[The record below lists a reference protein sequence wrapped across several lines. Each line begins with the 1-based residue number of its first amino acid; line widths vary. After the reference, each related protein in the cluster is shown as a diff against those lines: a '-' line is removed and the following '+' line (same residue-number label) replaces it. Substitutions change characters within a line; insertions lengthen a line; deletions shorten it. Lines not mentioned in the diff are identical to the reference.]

1 MEKFNLKDMIGG
13 WFIGNFN
20 PSLYHTNEV
29 EVAVK
34 RYKLGDKAKAHYHKI
49 STEFTVILDGKVRMS
64 GNVFSSG
71 DIIKIFDSVSQIESE
86 LGLKKGARNLIY
98 RCLNKKM
105 KTAYGYKWEK

>member
-1 MEKFNLKDMIGG
+1 MIGG

-64 GNVFSSG
+64 ENVFSSG
-71 DIIKIFDSVSQIESE
+71 DIIKISPSE
-86 LGLKKGARNLIY
+86 ITDFEALTDVITLVVKLPGANNDKY
-98 RCLNKKM
+98 
-105 KTAYGYKWEK
+105 E